1 MSDTIA
7 VEMGETRV
15 SNIRGDRLLAFGLGA
30 CIGLCVYD
38 PKRSLAALVHIVL
51 PQTLPYAALK
61 TPGKAAPTPLL
72 GKCAETA
79 VPHVLS
85 EMYKN
90 GGSAQ
95 SIRAAIIGGARIFT
109 SASTSGAIGSRLEIG
124 PRNIIAVKEA
134 LMRAGI
140 PLVAEEVGGR
150 CGRTVTFEVET
161 GRVLVRAIGAEEKL
175 LVDLSGVC
183 SPIRELEGIGSIER

>member
-1 MSDTIA
+1 MGDIIA
-7 VEMGETRV
+7 VEMGETKLT
-15 SNIRGDRLLAFGLGA
+15 STRGDRLLAFGLGA
-30 CIGLCVYD
+30 CIGLCLYD
-38 PKRSLAALVHIVL
+38 PKRSLAAMVHIVL
-51 PQTLPYAALK
+51 PQTLPNTSWK
-61 TPGKAAPTPLL
+61 SSGKSSEPLL

-79 VPHVLS
+79 VPHALS
-85 EMYKN
+85 EMFKN
-90 GGSAQ
+90 GASAA
-95 SIRAAIIGGARIFT
+95 SIRAAIVGGARIFT
-109 SASTSGAIGSRLEIG
+109 SASANGVPGSRLEIG

-134 LMRAGI
+134 LALADI

-183 SPIRELEGIGSIER
+183 APIRELKGIGSSER

>member
-1 MSDTIA
+1 MADIIA
-7 VEMGETRV
+7 VEMGETRL

-30 CIGLCVYD
+30 CIGLCLYD

-51 PQTLPYAALK
+51 PQTLPHAPLRS
-61 TPGKAAPTPLL
+61 PGKSSTPLL

-79 VPHVLS
+79 VPHVLA

-90 GGSAQ
+90 GGSAT
-95 SIRAAIIGGARIFT
+95 SIRAAIVGGARIFT
-109 SASTSGAIGSRLEIG
+109 SSSPVGTPGSRLEIG

-134 LMRAGI
+134 LALARI

-183 SPIRELEGIGSIER
+183 SPVREIERIGSIER